1 MKKTIRLSI
10 VLASLMLLATLSQL
24 AYARYASTE
33 PWPMYRHDLARTGT
47 ITSAAPDNNQTLLWS
62 HGRSTTKPHIVVD
75 GMVIIISSTTVYA
88 LDETTGVEIWNS
100 ISFPNALTTTP
111 TYNDGRIYIGSGGGY
126 MYCLNATTGT
136 KIWEYPAQYSP
147 SIESSPAIHNG
158 KVYFGT
164 NAGYMYS
171 LNATTGLYISQYGP
185 TPDDIRTAPTI
196 SGDLLYFGCDDGKLY
211 ALNISQTLFS
221 LKWTYTTSNPVRC
234 TPTVDAERIYFGSQ
248 SIDHSVFALNK
259 TTGTLV
265 WKYTFEYAYTYI
277 DNPMVVADGMVYV
290 APSSGTYKM
299 IALYAN
305 ATPGTYGE
313 NDPAIQFWSQTFT
326 YNPTPP
332 VVADSKIYFGAS
344 YKLYALDITTG
355 HTIWT
360 YDFNPYYPED
370 PIVAD
375 GRLFVRTSSTT
386 FCFGPPFP
394 PVTYYYTVTPLLGY
408 TYTVELTLNATP
420 SNQLNMA
427 GLVTLKKISY
437 SVTGIDGTTG
447 MSNITVPNEM
457 LGGPY
462 TVTVDGGLP
471 IDPPGVITSTN
482 ATHTSLYFTYIHSS
496 HLIEIVGTTV
506 VPEYPMTNLLTLLI
520 MTSLLA
526 IALARRKSFK
536 I

>member
-1 MKKTIRLSI
+1 MKKTTCLII
-10 VLASLMLLATLSQL
+10 VLASLMLLATLLQL
-24 AYARYASTE
+24 VYARYASTE
-33 PWPMYRHDLARTGT
+33 PWSMYRHDLARTGT
-47 ITSAAPDNNQTLLWS
+47 ITSAGPESNQTLVWS
-62 HGRSTTKPHIVVD
+62 HGRSTTKPCIVVD
-75 GMVIIISSTTVYA
+75 GMVIILSSTTVYA

-111 TYNDGRIYIGSGGGY
+111 ACNDGKIYIGSSNGY
-126 MYCLNATTGT
+126 MYCLNATTGA
-136 KIWEYPAQYSP
+136 KIWEYQTQDSP
-147 SIESSPAIHNG
+147 SIESSPAIYNG

-164 NAGYMYS
+164 NAGYLYA
-171 LNATTGLYISQYGP
+171 LNATTGLYVTRY
-185 TPDDIRTAPTI
+185 TAPDDIRTAPTI

-221 LKWTYTTSNPVRC
+221 LKWTYTTSNPIRC

-259 TTGTLV
+259 TTGTLI
-265 WKYTFEYAYTYI
+265 WKFTFDYAYTSA
-277 DNPMVVADGMVYV
+277 DNPMVIANGMVYV
-290 APSSGTYKM
+290 APSSGIYKM
-299 IALYAN
+299 YALYAN

-313 NDPAIQFWSQTFT
+313 NNPAIQMWSQTFT
-326 YNPTPP
+326 YSPTPP
-332 VVADSKIYFGAS
+332 VVADNKIYFGAA
-344 YKLYALDITTG
+344 YKLYALDITNG
-355 HTIWT
+355 QTIWT

-370 PIVAD
+370 PIIAD

-386 FCFGPPFP
+386 FCFGQPFP
-394 PVTYYYTVTPLLGY
+394 PVTYYYTVTPILGY
-408 TYTVELTLNATP
+408 TYTIELTLNATP
-420 SNQLNMA
+420 SNQINIA

-437 SVTGIDGTTG
+437 NVTGIEGTTG

-471 IDPPGVITSTN
+471 IDPPGVIMSTN
-482 ATHTSLYFTYIHSS
+482 ATHTSLYFTYMHST
-496 HLIEIVGTTV
+496 HLIEIEGTTA

-526 IALARRKSFK
+526 IALARRKSLK

>member
-1 MKKTIRLSI
+1 MKKAIHLII
-10 VLASLMLLATLSQL
+10 VLVSLMLLATFSQL
-24 AYARYASTE
+24 VYARYASTE

-47 ITSAAPDNNQTLLWS
+47 ITSAAPDSNQTLLWS

-100 ISFPNALTTTP
+100 ISFPNALTTTL
-111 TYNDGRIYIGSGGGY
+111 TYYDGRIYVGSGGGY
-126 MYCLNATTGT
+126 MYCLNATTGA
-136 KIWEYPAQYSP
+136 KLWEYQTEGSL
-147 SIESSPAIHNG
+147 SIESSPAIYNG

-171 LNATTGLYISQYGP
+171 LNATTGLFISRY
-185 TPDDIRTAPTI
+185 TAPDDIKTAPTI
-196 SGDLLYFGCDDGKLY
+196 RGDLLYFGCDDGKLY

-221 LKWTYTTSNPVRC
+221 LKWTYTTSSPVHC
-234 TPTVDAERIYFGSQ
+234 TPTVDTEKVYFGSQ
-248 SIDHSVFALNK
+248 STDHSVFALNR

-265 WKYTFEYAYTYI
+265 WKYTLLNSWPI
-277 DNPMVVADGMVYV
+277 DNPMVVVNGMVYV
-290 APSSGTYKM
+290 APSYGSKIY
-299 IALYAN
+299 ALYAN
-305 ATPGTYGE
+305 ATPGTYSE
-313 NDPAIQFWSQTFT
+313 NAPEIKLWSQTFVGG
-326 YNPTPP
+326 YYPTSP
-332 VVADSKIYFGAS
+332 VVADNKIYVGAS
-344 YKLYALDITTG
+344 YILYALDVTDGTTL
-355 HTIWT
+355 WT

-375 GRLFVRTSSTT
+375 GRLFVHTSPTT
-386 FCFGPPFP
+386 FCFGSPFP

-437 SVTGIDGTTG
+437 SLTGIDGTTG

-462 TVTVDGGLP
+462 TVTVDGGTP

-482 ATHTSLYFTYIHSS
+482 ATHTSLYFTYMHSS